1 MNETLQAI
9 ERRFS
14 CRHFGPQMPT
24 DEQLQAIALAGVQAP
39 SGLNRQAWRVIVV
52 KDRALMDDMEQEA
65 LAILKAT
72 DAEAFARFEQRGGT
86 LFYHAPCLVMLPIQA
101 EEDGAKVDC
110 GILCQNI
117 VLAATSLG
125 LDTLICG
132 MARLAFAGARAEE
145 FKQRL
150 GFPQGYEFGLA
161 VLLGTAAEP
170 GGTPHEPDLTKISYI
185 E

>member
-9 ERRFS
+9 GRRFS

-65 LAILKAT
+65 LATLKAS

-101 EEDGAKVDC
+101 GEDGAVDC

-125 LDTLICG
+125 LNTLICG
-132 MARLAFAGARAEE
+132 MARLAFAGVRAEE

-150 GFPQGYEFGLA
+150 GFPKEYEFGLA
-161 VLLGTAAEP
+161 VLLGTAAAP
-170 GGTPHEPDLTKISYI
+170 GGTPHQPDVSKISYLG
-185 E
+185 